1 MPEDKDKVKKLD
13 RLLSLLD
20 PENSLTKKDFEAA
33 FSKVVDLVKTILQK
47 HEQAI
52 RTLETQYSSLT
63 DKLRQDHTSSLT
75 ELKDKTNQLFVGERL
90 SAMDSET
97 KTEFKKLQS
106 SLNQIADT
114 KLRELEGRVYD
125 LKPIKGD
132 RGDKGDT
139 GPMPTEHLQ
148 LMKDMMAEMKRI
160 QDILSNISRGKGM
173 GRAKIQIVRAVDLS
187 SQVDGV
193 VTDYTLPMD
202 TVSVLFVWS
211 TQFPTI
217 LQPVTDFTLSGRTL
231 TLTSQVGVIQSGQT
245 LTALCEVLFSP

>member
-1 MPEDKDKVKKLD
+1 MPDV
-13 RLLSLLD
+13 SLLD
-20 PENSLTKKDFEAA
+20 FAKAFSNTMTKTDFEAA
-33 FSKVVDLVKTILQK
+33 FKKVVDLVQTILKK

-52 RTLETQYSSLT
+52 QTLETQYTSLT

-75 ELKDKTNQLFVGERL
+75 ELKEKTNQLFVGERL
-90 SAMDSET
+90 KQMDGDT
-97 KTEFKKLQS
+97 KAEFKKLQS
-106 SLNQIADT
+106 LLNETANN
-114 KLRELEGRVYD
+114 KLRELESRVTE

-132 RGDKGDT
+132 KGDIGDT

-148 LMKDMMAEMKRI
+148 LMKDMMAEMKRVKNV
-160 QDILSNISRGKGM
+160 LENIPRGKGM
-173 GRAKIQIVRAVDLS
+173 GRAKIQIVRAVDLT
-187 SQVDGV
+187 SQIDGI
-193 VTDYTLPMD
+193 VTTYALPMD